1 MDGISLLD
9 LRKGA
14 GWLPNPLSSTNEKRR
29 IYYQRYSLLTS
40 PHLMNFSSMYT
51 SLMYFFK
58 ISLYSLLIGGIFS
71 ISWLSGPFLINPL
84 VLSL

>member
-14 GWLPNPLSSTNEKRR
+14 GRLPNPLSSTNEKTR

-40 PHLMNFSSMYT
+40 PHLMSFSSMYT
-51 SLMYFFK
+51 SLMYVLK
-58 ISLYSLLIGGIFS
+58 ISLYSLLIGEIFS
-71 ISWLSGPFLINPL
+71 ISWLSGPFVINPL